1 MTTPDL
7 PTPETEPTAPTPA
20 PSGAYSSAA
29 LWTAVWAGKA
39 TAALSRIS
47 GRGGGTTLPGDVARL
62 IDPHVLRKLS
72 RDLKFGSIVI
82 TGTNGKTTT
91 ARLISWLLEG
101 AGHRVVSNRS
111 GANLIFGVTA
121 ATLKNAGGSGHLRAD
136 WGVFEIDEASLPKAI
151 DEIQPRAALVLNL
164 FRDQLDRYGELE
176 SIAKKIEGALAD
188 LPAGSQALLN
198 ADDPRVAEIGSNLNH
213 PPLWFGLDD
222 TTVAEREL
230 PHAADARTCP
240 RCGASLIF
248 DAVYV
253 GHDGVYRCP
262 NGDFQ
267 RPTPG
272 ITAQKIKLDGFDSI
286 AMTVHSASANYPS
299 ENTAATQPLKP
310 QASKDQRIALPLG
323 GLYNA
328 YNVLAAYTAGIIL
341 GLEPAYIAQR
351 LQNFR
356 AAFGRQER
364 MEFRGRHLN
373 LVLSKNPAG
382 FNETLR
388 TAVDLAKGNNF
399 LIALNDRKAD
409 GTDVSWIWDVDFER
423 LGGKA
428 RALVPAGN
436 RANDLAVRFK
446 YAGVGASPP
455 ETDPGKALDALVKAT
470 PEGETAHLLCTYTA
484 MLDLRAELV
493 RRGWAKPYWET

>member
-1 MTTPDL
+1 MIRR
-7 PTPETEPTAPTPA
+7 TA
-20 PSGAYSSAA
+20 
-29 LWTAVWAGKA
+29 AVWAGKA
-39 TAALSRIS
+39 TGALSRFS
-47 GRGGGTTLPGDVARL
+47 RRGGGTTLPGDVARV
-62 IDPHVLRKLS
+62 IDRDILRKLS
-72 RDLKFGSIVI
+72 QDLKFGSIVI

-121 ATLKNAGGSGHLRAD
+121 ATLESANGSGRLRAD

-151 DEIQPRAALVLNL
+151 EEIQPKAALVLNL

-176 SIAKKIEGALAD
+176 SIAKKIEAALAN
-188 LPAGSQALLN
+188 LPAGSTSLLN

-222 TTVAEREL
+222 TSVAEHDL

-253 GHDGVYRCP
+253 GHDGVYHCP

-267 RPTPG
+267 RPTPDITATG
-272 ITAQKIKLDGFDSI
+272 ITLDGFDNI
-286 AMTVHSASANYPS
+286 AMTVHSANAK
-299 ENTAATQPLKP
+299 Q
-310 QASKDQRIALPLG
+310 DQRIALPLG

-328 YNVLAAYTAGIIL
+328 YNVLAAYSAGITL
-341 GLEPAYIAQR
+341 GLDPDYIAHR

-364 MEFRGRHLN
+364 LEFRGRHLN

-388 TAVDLAKGNNF
+388 TAVDLANGNNF

-423 LGGKA
+423 LKGKA
-428 RALVPAGN
+428 HALIPAGN
-436 RANDLAVRFK
+436 RAHDLAVRFK
-446 YAGVGASPP
+446 YAGVNAAPP
-455 ETDPGKALDALVKAT
+455 ETDPGRALDALVKAT
-470 PEGETAHLLCTYTA
+470 PDGETAHLLCSYTA

>member
-1 MTTPDL
+1 MIRR
-7 PTPETEPTAPTPA
+7 TA
-20 PSGAYSSAA
+20 
-29 LWTAVWAGKA
+29 AVWAGKA
-39 TAALSRIS
+39 TGALARFSR
-47 GRGGGTTLPGDVARL
+47 RGGGTTLPGDVARA
-62 IDPHVLRKLS
+62 IDPDILRKLS
-72 RDLKFGSIVI
+72 QDLKFGSVVI

-91 ARLISWLLEG
+91 ARLVTWLLEG
-101 AGHRVVSNRS
+101 AGHRVISNRA
-111 GANLIFGVTA
+111 GANLIFGATTA
-121 ATLKNAGGSGHLRAD
+121 ALDSAHADGRLRAD

-151 DEIQPRAALVLNL
+151 DEMQPKVAIVLNL

-176 SIAKKIEGALAD
+176 SIAKKIEAALRN
-188 LPAGSQALLN
+188 LPEGSRALLN
-198 ADDPRVAEIGSNLNH
+198 ADDPRVAEIGFSLSK

-222 TTVAEREL
+222 TKVATHEL

-240 RCGASLIF
+240 RCGASLVF
-248 DAVYV
+248 DTVYV
-253 GHDGVYRCP
+253 GHDGVYHCP
-262 NGDFQ
+262 NNDFA
-267 RPTPG
+267 RPTPEM
-272 ITAQKIKLDGFDSI
+272 TATNIKLDGFDSI
-286 AMTVHSASANYPS
+286 AMTMD
-299 ENTAATQPLKP
+299 ATRLE
-310 QASKDQRIALPLG
+310 LPLG
-323 GLYNA
+323 GLYNC
-328 YNVLAAYTAGIIL
+328 YNALAAYTAAVTI
-341 GLEPAYIAQR
+341 GLDPSYIAQR

-423 LGGKA
+423 LRGKA
-428 RALVPAGN
+428 HALVPGGN
-436 RANDLAVRFK
+436 RAHDLAVRFK
-446 YAGVGASPP
+446 YAGVEAAPP

>member
-1 MTTPDL
+1 MIRR
-7 PTPETEPTAPTPA
+7 TA
-20 PSGAYSSAA
+20 
-29 LWTAVWAGKA
+29 AVWAGKA
-39 TAALSRIS
+39 TGALSRFS
-47 GRGGGTTLPGDVARL
+47 RRGGGTTLPGDVARV
-62 IDPHVLRKLS
+62 IDRDILRKLS
-72 RDLKFGSIVI
+72 QDLKFGSIVI

-91 ARLISWLLEG
+91 SRLISWLLEG

-121 ATLKNAGGSGHLRAD
+121 AALESASGAGRLNAD

-151 DEIQPRAALVLNL
+151 DEIQPKAALVLNL

-176 SIAKKIEGALAD
+176 SIAKKIEAALAN
-188 LPAGSQALLN
+188 LPAGSVALLN
-198 ADDPRVAEIGSNLNH
+198 ADDPRVAEIGSNLSH

-222 TTVAEREL
+222 TSVAEHEL

-272 ITAQKIKLDGFDSI
+272 IAARKIKLNGFDSI
-286 AMTVHSASANYPS
+286 AMTVHS
-299 ENTAATQPLKP
+299 TAPNHPGQPTGSTQPVKP
-310 QASKDQRIALPLG
+310 VDQPIALPLG

-328 YNVLAAYTAGIIL
+328 YNVLAAYTAGITL
-341 GLEPAYIAQR
+341 GLDPDYIARR

-388 TAVDLAKGNNF
+388 TAVDLARGNNF
-399 LIALNDRKAD
+399 IIALNDRKAD

-423 LGGKA
+423 LKGKA
-428 RALVPAGN
+428 RAVIPAGN
-436 RANDLAVRFK
+436 RAHDLAVRFK
-446 YAGVGASPP
+446 YAGVNATGPQ
-455 ETDPGKALDALVKAT
+455 TDPGKALDALVKAM

>member
-1 MTTPDL
+1 MGMIRR
-7 PTPETEPTAPTPA
+7 TA
-20 PSGAYSSAA
+20 
-29 LWTAVWAGKA
+29 AVWAGKA
-39 TAALSRIS
+39 TGALSRFS
-47 GRGGGTTLPGDVARL
+47 RRGGGTTLPGDVARA
-62 IDPHVLRKLS
+62 IDRDILRKLAQ
-72 RDLKFGSIVI
+72 DLKFGSIVI

-121 ATLKNAGGSGHLRAD
+121 ATLESANASGRLSAD

-151 DEIQPRAALVLNL
+151 DEIQPKAALVLNL

-176 SIAKKIEGALAD
+176 SIAKKIEAALTK
-188 LPAGSQALLN
+188 LPASSTAILN
-198 ADDPRVAEIGSNLNH
+198 ADDPRVAEIGSNLSH

-222 TTVAEREL
+222 TTVAEHEL

-267 RPTPG
+267 RPTPD
-272 ITAQKIKLDGFDSI
+272 ITARNIKLDGFDNI
-286 AMTVHSASANYPS
+286 AMTVH
-299 ENTAATQPLKP
+299 ATE
-310 QASKDQRIALPLG
+310 ADQRIALPLG
-323 GLYNA
+323 GLYNV
-328 YNVLAAYTAGIIL
+328 YNVLAAYTAGVTL
-341 GLEPAYIAQR
+341 GLDPDYIAHR

-364 MEFRGRHLN
+364 LEFRGRHLN

-388 TAVDLAKGNNF
+388 TAVDLANGNNF

-423 LGGKA
+423 LKGKA
-428 RALVPAGN
+428 RALIPAGN
-436 RANDLAVRFK
+436 RAHDLAVRFK
-446 YAGVGASPP
+446 YADVNAAPP

-470 PEGETAHLLCTYTA
+470 PEGETAHLLCSYTA